1 MIVSLF
7 AFSKKKNSTARP
19 NPADATNFTVD
30 LKEETSVMNP
40 VLIFDPASSGMPVP
54 FDPATFTYCHI
65 IQWSRY
71 YFITDWQWL
80 NGRWEAS
87 LITDVLATYRGSI
100 GNMSEY
106 IVRSASAYDGTV
118 IDGKYPI
125 KSSGSISV
133 VSVGA
138 PLDINNG
145 CFVIGAVN
153 CMTSGN
159 RVGAVSY
166 YAMTEAQLNS
176 LLQFLYSDNIYINSG
191 VSSIEPGLY
200 KAIMNPMQYI
210 VSCMWVPVSASIIGS
225 ATISSVVCGYFDT
238 GVSARVCTGMNVTI
252 SNQIKQLPNHPQ
264 ASRGAYMNYSPFSR
278 YTLFYPPFGAIPIDS
293 IVRIK
298 GSYIDIDCMLDYITG
313 QAVLRL
319 SVQSTSETVPV
330 GNRCLFNERSAQV
343 GVPIQLSQVQT
354 DITNGVSSLVH
365 SAISALSGDFVGSA
379 SGVLGAVGDLYNGR
393 AVSIGY
399 NGSFIEA
406 WGDYNPVSIICEF
419 YNQADR
425 DVTHEGAPLMAVR
438 TISSL
443 SGFVQC
449 ADGHYEGS
457 CFDSER
463 IEINN
468 YLTQG
473 FYFE

>member
-1 MIVSLF
+1 MIVTLF

-19 NPADATNFTVD
+19 APASGTNFTVD

-54 FDPATFTYCHI
+54 FDPATFTYAHI

-71 YFITDWQWL
+71 YFISDWQWL

-87 LITDVLATYRGSI
+87 LITDVLATYRASI

-106 IVRSASAYDGTV
+106 IVRSASAYDGNIV
-118 IDGKYPI
+118 DGKYPI
-125 KSSGSISV
+125 KSDGSISV
-133 VSVGA
+133 VPVGSII
-138 PLDINNG
+138 DMNNG
-145 CFVIGAVN
+145 CFVVGAVN

-166 YAMTEAQLNS
+166 YAMTESQLNS
-176 LLQFLYSDNIYINSG
+176 LLQFLYSDNIYNNSG
-191 VSSIEPGLY
+191 VSSIEVGLY
-200 KAIMNPMQYI
+200 KAIMNPMEYI
-210 VSCMWVPVSASIIGS
+210 VSCMWVPVSASLIGS
-225 ATISSVVCGYFDT
+225 ATTSSVVCGYFDT
-238 GVSARVCTGMNVTI
+238 GVSARVCTGMNVGVGDTI
-252 SNQIKQLPNHPQ
+252 KLLPNHPQ
-264 ASRGAYMNYSPFSR
+264 ASRGNYMNFSPFSK
-278 YTLFYPPFGAIPIDS
+278 YTLFYPPFGVIPIDS
-293 IVRIK
+293 VVRTK
-298 GSYIDIDCMLDYITG
+298 GSYLNMQCLLDYITG

-319 SVQSTSETVPV
+319 SIQNSSTSVAY
-330 GNRCLFNERSAQV
+330 GSRCLFNERTAMV

-354 DITNGVSSLVH
+354 DITNGVSGLVH
-365 SAISALSGDFVGSA
+365 SAISALTGDFIGSA

-393 AVSIGY
+393 AVSVGY
-399 NGSFIEA
+399 NGSFLEA
-406 WGDYNPVSIICEF
+406 WDINVASIICEF

-425 DVTHEGAPLMAVR
+425 DVSHEGAPLMAVR
-438 TISSL
+438 TISTL
-443 SGFVQC
+443 SGFIQC

-473 FYFE
+473 FYYE